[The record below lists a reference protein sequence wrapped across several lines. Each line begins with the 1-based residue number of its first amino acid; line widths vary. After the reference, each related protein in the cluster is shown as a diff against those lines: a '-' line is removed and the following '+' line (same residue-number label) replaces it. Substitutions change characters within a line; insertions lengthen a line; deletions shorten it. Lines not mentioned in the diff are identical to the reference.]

1 MLEESTT
8 GLVTNE
14 SMAQTSENIVEISE
28 KDITRTNGTNRD
40 VKRKKLTSIEWIAA
54 SNETIN
60 ELDDIGDDYAFVQRE
75 NKRQKIEISAKRRGN
90 KENCLNSPKSDSSNS
105 KVPPSSSVK
114 QPKDGKNST
123 ETSKLRLKYE
133 KIHANTVQK
142 LNAQAEQLRMEIS
155 TLRTALANEQNAVRT
170 LR

>member
-1 MLEESTT
+1 MSEQLEEHKNESLTQNNENMEEIMEN
-8 GLVTNE
+8 TNE
-14 SMAQTSENIVEISE
+14 INCDVGLRKEI
-28 KDITRTNGTNRD
+28 
-40 VKRKKLTSIEWIAA
+40 KRKKLTSIEWIAA

-60 ELDDIGDDYAFVQRE
+60 EMDAIEDDYAFVQRE
-75 NKRQKIEISAKRRGN
+75 NKRQKIEISSNRKRN
-90 KENCLNSPKSDSSNS
+90 KENCTRNIGTNS
-105 KVPPSSSVK
+105 KAPPSSSTK
-114 QPKDGKNST
+114 PSKDGKNST
-123 ETSKLRLKYE
+123 EPNKLRLKYE